1 MILLL
6 PALGWQGAHHRSAQ
20 HRSAHH
26 RRRGVQLHA
35 PSPPKAL
42 QAVQAAFLRTLC
54 GTAAGVAAGSALH
67 AAYPA
72 RGLIDGA
79 LTAVDVSGGAL
90 LGGTLGV
97 LWAAEAALLGSGFV
111 ASTVRAATGV
121 LGEDRDR
128 AAGERMLSDV
138 RRSLETLQQVDG
150 PQGALLRA

>member
-1 MILLL
+1 M
-6 PALGWQGAHHRSAQ
+6 
-20 HRSAHH
+20 
-26 RRRGVQLHA
+26 
-35 PSPPKAL
+35 
-42 QAVQAAFLRTLC
+42 
-54 GTAAGVAAGSALH
+54 AAGSALH
-67 AAYPA
+67 AAFPA

-150 PQGALLRA
+150 PQGALLRAALDLSGVTYL